1 MATEEQ
7 YYERFRKANAGYHG
21 PYNPSTVTDVLRKKY
36 NIEIKNSMMQNYR
49 DKGLI
54 LLPDQI
60 MGGYHPNVFAE
71 IMTYWF
77 LKNKNLDR
85 FRLTEREKN
94 VAAGLN
100 ATDIAF
106 ARLQFYYNAAAQ
118 HDRSVNNRK
127 DEITIDIPYD
137 YMNFC
142 TNMKSQI
149 KYWEIR
155 MKEPKMQMT
164 GYNLEFFFEQR
175 LHNSQQA
182 EFLYYPEMNMVD
194 DALIDEP
201 RPYQKIF
208 LFLYKEIED
217 YMVEYWIEKDKKIK
231 KEIGLE
237 L

>member
-1 MATEEQ
+1 MMAEKQ
-7 YYERFRKANAGYHG
+7 YDEKFHKANAGYHG
-21 PYNPSTVTDVLRKKY
+21 PYNPSIITDVLKRKY
-36 NIEIKNSMMQNYR
+36 GIEIKNSMMQNYR

-54 LLPDQI
+54 LLPDPI

-71 IMTYWF
+71 IMTYLY
-77 LKNKNLDR
+77 LKNKDLDR
-85 FRLTEREKN
+85 FNLTKQEKN
-94 VAAGLN
+94 VAIGLN
-100 ATDIAF
+100 ATEIAF

-118 HDRSVNNRK
+118 HDRSVHNRK
-127 DEITIDIPYD
+127 DDITIDIPYD
-137 YMNFC
+137 YMNYC

-175 LHNSQQA
+175 LYNSTQA
-182 EFLYYPEMNMVD
+182 EFLYYPEMNMAEV
-194 DALIDEP
+194 ALMDES

-217 YMVEYWIEKDKKIK
+217 YMAEYWIEEDKKMR
-231 KEIGLE
+231 KEFDL
-237 L
+237 